1 MTFFPAR
8 PGVARAVFPSE
19 PTTGVMAMEIEC
31 SCCQARYRMK
41 DSMMRGFRGAEV
53 RCRKCGGT
61 IAVLT
66 PGTPSRTPAAKVP
79 GDQPGGPRPH
89 PQKGKDPPLV
99 ERQDPSPVRARHGV
113 AEGEGKTQTHTAL
126 AEETDAAEPVPDNV
140 YPLELFRGGLPIRLP
155 TGGYDISGSIRPD
168 PPASAAARESAE
180 RSPAVAEPLEEWESK
195 RSTLLEE
202 PIHGQP
208 EGIASAPAEAS
219 LAAPDKPPDYEK
231 SPADISRL
239 PWRFSI
245 STYHRPTHLTIFY
258 LLLLFLGGV
267 GYLLVRFFSQR
278 IGGGGG

>member
-1 MTFFPAR
+1 
-8 PGVARAVFPSE
+8 
-19 PTTGVMAMEIEC
+19 MEIEC

-41 DSMMRGFRGAEV
+41 ESMMRGFRGAEV

-79 GDQPGGPRPH
+79 GDQPNIPRPH
-89 PQKGKDPPLV
+89 TQMENEHPLV
-99 ERQDPSPVRARHGV
+99 ERQNTSPGRARHGV

-126 AEETDAAEPVPDNV
+126 AEETDADEPVPDNV
-140 YPLELFRGGLPIRLP
+140 YPLELFRGGRPKRLP

-168 PPASAAARESAE
+168 PPASGAARESAE
-180 RSPAVAEPLEEWESK
+180 RSPPVAGPLEESGSIWS
-195 RSTLLEE
+195 SLLEK
-202 PIHGQP
+202 PIHGQK

-219 LAAPDKPPDYEK
+219 LAPPDKTPDSGE

-245 STYHRPTHLTIFY
+245 LTHHRPAHLTIFY
-258 LLLLFLGGV
+258 LLLLFLGGF
-267 GYLLVRFFSQR
+267 GYLLVRFFSQWIDR
-278 IGGGGG
+278 GGG